1 MSVAL
6 TGRAPYRKVLGYEKM
21 LDEQGR
27 EMHGSWGNMIDAP
40 EAFARM
46 GADVMRWQYCA
57 QPPNQNLL
65 FGFGPGQE
73 IQRKLL
79 TLWNSASFF
88 VQYANI
94 AGFVPEASLIDDGPG
109 DEGLTPLDR
118 WVVHRTRQMV
128 AEVTEAYDQY
138 LTVNALRAFE
148 AFVEDLSNWYIRR
161 SRRRFWDGDPAALRT
176 LYHVLVNGLR
186 AVSPIMPFLTEHLW
200 QVLVAD
206 PLPDAPRSVFL
217 AGWPEARPA
226 DADLL
231 EEVAAVRR
239 VVELGRQ
246 ARAASKVKTRQP
258 LRRLVAEGLD
268 RAKDHRDEIADELR
282 VKEVVFGPVEATELR
297 VRPNLPVLG
306 PRLGSELGKLRK
318 ALDAGELEA
327 LPDGGFRV
335 AGHDLSADEVLVERT
350 QKEGWAVAAA
360 DGATVALD
368 LELDDG
374 LRIEGRVYDTI
385 HRVNNL
391 RKEQGLALTD
401 RIDLRL
407 PVGDADLL
415 PHADWIARETLALA
429 VELADGDE
437 LTLTRR

>member
-1 MSVAL
+1 MSVVL

-57 QPPNQNLL
+57 QPPSQNLL

-94 AGFVPEASLIDDGPG
+94 AGFAPNLALLTEGPRDD
-109 DEGLTPLDR
+109 GLTPLDQ
-118 WVVHRTRQMV
+118 WMVARTRQMV
-128 AEVTEAYDQY
+128 SEVTDAYDQY

-148 AFVEDLSNWYIRR
+148 AFVDDLSNWYIRR
-161 SRRRFWDGDPAALRT
+161 SRPRFWNGDPAALRT
-176 LYHVLVNGLR
+176 LYRALIAGLR

-200 QVLVAD
+200 QTLVTD
-206 PLPDAPRSVFL
+206 VVSEAPRSVFL
-217 AGWPEARPA
+217 AGWPEVTPA
-226 DADLL
+226 DDALL
-231 EEVAAVRR
+231 DEIAAVRR
-239 VVELGRQ
+239 LVELGRR
-246 ARAASKVKTRQP
+246 ARTAAKMRTRQP

-268 RAKDHRDEIADELR
+268 LASGHADEIADELR

-306 PRLGSELGKLRK
+306 PRLGPELGKLRK
-318 ALDAGELEA
+318 ALEASEFEA

-335 AGHDLSADEVLVERT
+335 AGHDLTADEVLVERT
-350 QKEGWAVAAA
+350 EKAGWAVAAT

-368 LELDDG
+368 LELDDA
-374 LRIEGRVYDTI
+374 LRLEGRVYDMI
-385 HRVNNL
+385 HRINNL
-391 RKEQGLALTD
+391 RKELGLALTD
-401 RIDLRL
+401 RIDARL
-407 PVGDADLL
+407 PASDVDLL
-415 PHADWIARETLALA
+415 VHAEWIARETLALS